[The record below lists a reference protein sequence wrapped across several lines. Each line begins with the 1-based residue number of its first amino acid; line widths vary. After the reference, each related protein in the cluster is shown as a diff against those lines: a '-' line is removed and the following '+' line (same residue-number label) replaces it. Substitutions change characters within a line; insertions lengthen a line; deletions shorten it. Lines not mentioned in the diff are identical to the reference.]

1 MALKPKDATTKPAAK
16 PQAKKPAPKKAV
28 KKPEKKTGL
37 IDNRPVVEV
46 PKRIS
51 TKGMLNA
58 DTVVPVAAKKPKQWK
73 APEPVQMQGAVM
85 PPPKANEHLVEQKAN
100 VTVPDSVTI
109 SHTQLGHQPVQQ
121 QEVKKESNGT
131 MSFKDFMSR

>member
-58 DTVVPVAAKKPKQWK
+58 DTVVPVQAKKPKWT

-100 VTVPDSVTI
+100 APVPESVTI

-121 QEVKKESNGT
+121 QEVKKDNGT